1 MRNYFRA
8 QFNSVPERNSWPRTG
23 RWPWDP
29 GGNGLGLLTPPTP
42 FFCLVLS
49 IGWEEEGGWLKTKG
63 FQVAGGRGLP
73 CTDGEVHAG
82 ELGLRAQKPCFHM
95 WLCHWLTTLDKPPFW
110 ASVSPPV
117 KRDTYLDPWFSVL
130 LHPEVPRSDLFQMHC
145 FY

>member
-1 MRNYFRA
+1 M
-8 QFNSVPERNSWPRTG
+8 
-23 RWPWDP
+23 
-29 GGNGLGLLTPPTP
+29 GLLTPPTP

-117 KRDTYLDPWFSVL
+117 KPWEWL
-130 LHPEVPRSDLFQMHC
+130 RWPRAFKMVADISPWPCSC
-145 FY
+145 FR